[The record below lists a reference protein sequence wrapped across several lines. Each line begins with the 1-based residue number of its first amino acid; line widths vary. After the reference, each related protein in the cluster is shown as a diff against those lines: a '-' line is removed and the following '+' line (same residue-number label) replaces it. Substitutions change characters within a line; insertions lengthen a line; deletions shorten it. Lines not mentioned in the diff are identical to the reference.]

1 MECIWKALE
10 NLVRYP
16 DLLEQSQFG
25 GGGAGAR
32 PAASANKNV
41 PAGPPPTSNRS
52 ENPPLQST
60 WTPCDNPGI
69 PTAVLERS
77 SGEERSSKTNTGGY
91 SADTVDSSDNYT
103 SEPAITIESDRSGM
117 IDTTD
122 FSANLAMLIDDAQ
135 QQRQQSASLIM
146 IDDGRQQ
153 LQQPQQLQQ
162 QQPRQQSIPDLSLL
176 RLDAAESASK
186 LAAEL
191 EVLRERE

>member
-1 MECIWKALE
+1 MRLISL
-10 NLVRYP
+10 
-16 DLLEQSQFG
+16 F
-25 GGGAGAR
+25 
-32 PAASANKNV
+32 
-41 PAGPPPTSNRS
+41 
-52 ENPPLQST
+52 
-60 WTPCDNPGI
+60 
-69 PTAVLERS
+69 
-77 SGEERSSKTNTGGY
+77 
-91 SADTVDSSDNYT
+91 
-103 SEPAITIESDRSGM
+103 SGM

-153 LQQPQQLQQ
+153 LQQ